1 MYNENLLKLAEYWN
15 AQVMFENDRGDVK
28 GYFTRAKK
36 AHYLADEPELK
47 WVEHLKGKT
56 NRQKGMNMTIKRKEQ
71 GAIYLRDWLITPR
84 GKDVWGNEK
93 LNLHYIYDAA
103 LLQELIRWNLKG
115 NFDRVSSLLIGMY
128 DMKECHDMKVR
139 KPKDPTKES
148 FFKRQMYTNK

>member
-1 MYNENLLKLAEYWN
+1 
-15 AQVMFENDRGDVK
+15 
-28 GYFTRAKK
+28 
-36 AHYLADEPELK
+36 
-47 WVEHLKGKT
+47 
-56 NRQKGMNMTIKRKEQ
+56 MNMTIKRKEQ